1 MTDRFEIVVIGGGAV
16 GASIQWHLA
25 AAGRTDSVLI
35 EKHELTAGSTWH
47 AAGNVPTFSN
57 SWLGQRAGNYAWETY
72 SKLADD
78 PDDPITYRHTRAFWP
93 GHTPERIDHFH
104 HLVAI
109 ATGLGFDLEIVSP
122 AEMEAM
128 HPYWSDDG
136 TVIAGLLDPYEGDI
150 DPSGLTQSLA
160 RRSRSMGAEVR
171 RHSRVVDIDR
181 LEGTDA
187 RWRVHVESNGEI
199 YAIDCDIVVNAAG
212 FYGAEISA
220 MAGIGAPLAVL
231 EHQYLVTGAVPELV
245 ENTEIFPL
253 VRDPEIMFYLRR
265 ENDRLLFGNYGHEGR
280 TVWENGAPD
289 IFDSSLFAPDDEGIA
304 EIAELAMAHVPL
316 LGEVGIAEFVNGPIT
331 YTPDMNPLIG
341 PAAGVEGFYQAV
353 GVQIGITHAAA
364 AGKVLTEMITG
375 GDTEWDVWPWD
386 PRRFGDWALAG
397 SGRDS
402 YTNTRV
408 REMYE
413 HQYGAPFPHRMWT
426 SARPVQQ
433 TALYDTLAAKGARF
447 GQIAGWERA
456 FWFGSDEYS
465 HDTLSYRDEHWHDA
479 VAEECRDV
487 RDAVGVMVPGGFTRY
502 EISGPGAADF
512 LDRVICTRLPGTGRV
527 RLSYLLRPNGTV
539 WSEATIGRVA
549 DAHFLWLGPTAARE
563 RDVDWLQQHLPDD
576 GSVELRLGTER
587 TSTLMVMG
595 PNSRA
600 LLSRL
605 TDADLSA
612 SAAPWMSL
620 REIEIAGVMATA
632 LRVSFV
638 GELGWELHVDDA
650 DLIELY
656 EALWSVGADL
666 GLRDFGS
673 YALNSMR
680 AEKGYHGW
688 GSEFGVE
695 YTPSTLASID
705 SSISTNPISSAV
717 MPSVRWPIS
726 RPVGATACGRSTP
739 RRCPVRLAT
748 HLRQLRSASMV
759 KPSVSSRRRRWA
771 SARASGSASAMSRA
785 AIAAPPRA
793 SRSMVT
799 VPIYRPSATLTA
811 STIRSTSDLVTE
823 RSRGIRPAPWRSCGF
838 GSPRVRL
845 GSLLRLRA
853 PGCWCGPRSLHDR
866 GGRRAQCDETATR
879 LGELPEPIGNPNA
892 LDRVSDRLGSAW
904 VASRRAASSSRAGA

>member
-1 MTDRFEIVVIGGGAV
+1 MTERFEIVVIGGGAV

-25 AAGRTDSVLI
+25 QAGRTDSVLI
-35 EKHELTAGSTWH
+35 EKHELTSGSTWH

-57 SWLGQRAGNYAWETY
+57 SWLGQRAGNYAWATY
-72 SKLADD
+72 SALADD

-160 RRSRSMGAEVR
+160 RRSRALGAEVR
-171 RHSRVVDIDR
+171 RHTRVVDIDR
-181 LEGTDA
+181 LEGADA
-187 RWRVHVESNGEI
+187 RWRVHTEHKGARST
-199 YAIDCDIVVNAAG
+199 IDCDIVINAAG

-220 MAGIGAPLAVL
+220 MAGIEVPLAVL

-245 ENTEIFPL
+245 ENTEVFPL

-280 TVWENGAPD
+280 TVWE
-289 IFDSSLFAPDDEGIA
+289 
-304 EIAELAMAHVPL
+304 
-316 LGEVGIAEFVNGPIT
+316 VGIAEFVNGPIT

-341 PAAGVEGFYQAV
+341 PAPGVDGFYQAV

-386 PRRFGDWALAG
+386 PRRFGQWALAG

-402 YTNTRV
+402 YANTRV

-456 FWFGSDEYS
+456 FWFGAEDYS

-479 VAEECRDV
+479 VADECAAV
-487 RDAVGVMVPGGFTRY
+487 RDHVGVMDHGGFTRY
-502 EISGPGAADF
+502 EITGPGAADF
-512 LDRVICTRLPGTGRV
+512 LDRMICTRLPAMGRV

-549 DAHFLWLGPTAARE
+549 DDHFLWLGPTAARE
-563 RDVDWLQQHLPDD
+563 RDLDWLQRHLPDD
-576 GSVELRLGTER
+576 GSVAVALGTNR

-595 PNSRA
+595 PNSRE

-605 TDADLSA
+605 TDADLSKT
-612 SAAPWMSL
+612 AAPWMSL
-620 REIEIAGVMATA
+620 REIEIAGVTVTA

-650 DLIELY
+650 DLVALY
-656 EALWSVGADL
+656 SALHEQGQDL

-673 YALNSMR
+673 YALNAMR
-680 AEKGYHGW
+680 VEKGYHGW

-695 YTPSTLASID
+695 YTPFDVGLDRFLDLDKPDFIGREAARSRAEKQADWSYGVWTVDTASMPGD
-705 SSISTNPISSAV
+705 VGDPPPSAPIRVDGEAV
-717 MPSVRWPIS
+717 GFV
-726 RPVGATACGRSTP
+726 T
-739 RRCPVRLAT
+739 
-748 HLRQLRSASMV
+748 SASMGF
-759 KPSVSSRRRRWA
+759 RTG
-771 SARASGSASAMSRA
+771 ARVCLGYVEGRHAHTTTGF
-785 AIAAPPRA
+785 
-793 SRSMVT
+793 
-799 VPIYRPSATLTA
+799 
-811 STIRSTSDLVTE
+811 TIDGYGVDL
-823 RSRGIRPAPWRSCGF
+823 P
-838 GSPRVRL
+838 
-845 GSLLRLRA
+845 
-853 PGCWCGPRSLHDR
+853 
-866 GGRRAQCDETATR
+866 ATR
-879 LGELPEPIGNPNA
+879 HEHGVYDPDHERPRG
-892 LDRVSDRLGSAW
+892 
-904 VASRRAASSSRAGA
+904 